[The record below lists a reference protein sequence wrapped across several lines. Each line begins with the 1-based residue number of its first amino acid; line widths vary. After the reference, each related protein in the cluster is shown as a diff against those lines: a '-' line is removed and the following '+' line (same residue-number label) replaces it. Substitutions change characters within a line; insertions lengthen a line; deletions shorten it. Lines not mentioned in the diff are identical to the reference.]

1 MRSTDRILPAAIIL
15 YLLTSMISISASQ
28 IVLGLAFIAWVVL
41 LIKKH
46 EAPRFPS
53 FFWPLLAYAG
63 LSLIASALSRNPA
76 VSFQDCRELLLL
88 LIIPIV
94 YTGIR
99 ERRDAKRAAWAF
111 LASALASITFSF
123 IYFLFK
129 ASPGE
134 RVAGFMEHYMTQAGL
149 LLLFGAL
156 ALSFCIFDKGKVRLV
171 WGGGF
176 ALAAVALVLTL
187 TRNAWVG
194 LVVVTCILLMLYKP
208 KTLVLLPVAAGLIFL
223 ASPSHVKRRALSIFD
238 PQSLSNAPRIEYLQ
252 AGLEIIGEYPLH
264 GTGPNTVHVVFQQPK
279 YQLSEE
285 ARNNVHLHNNLL
297 QIGAERG
304 IPALLAW
311 LVFIGWA
318 FVALLRLVRGRA
330 DSLLYIYAAAGL
342 AACAGLFTAGFFEY
356 NWGDSEVVT
365 LFLCLITLPFGLDQ
379 GLKTKDI
386 DA

>member
-1 MRSTDRILPAAIIL
+1 MHRILPTAIIL

-28 IVLGLAFIAWVVL
+28 IFLGLAFVAWIVMLV
-41 LIKKH
+41 KRR
-46 EAPRFPS
+46 EVPRFPG

-76 VSFQDCRELLLL
+76 VSFQDSRELLLL
-88 LIIPIV
+88 LIVPIV
-94 YTGIR
+94 FTGIR
-99 ERRDAKRAAWAF
+99 GREDGERAAGAL
-111 LASALASITFSF
+111 LASALASIAFSLA
-123 IYFLFK
+123 YSLFK

-134 RVAGFMEHYMTQAGL
+134 RVAGFMGHYMTQAGL

-156 ALSFCIFDKGKVRLV
+156 ALSFFLFGKGKIRLV

-194 LVVVTCILLMLYKP
+194 LVVVTCILLLLYKP
-208 KTLVLLPVAAGLIFL
+208 KALILLPVAAALIFL
-223 ASPSHVKRRALSIFD
+223 ASPPHVKRRALSIFD
-238 PQSLSNAPRIEYLQ
+238 PQSYSNAQRIEYLQ
-252 AGLEIIGEYPLH
+252 AGLEIIQDYPLH

-285 ARNNVHLHNNLL
+285 ARNNVHLHNNLI

-304 IPALLAW
+304 IPTLLAW
-311 LVFIGWA
+311 LVFMAWA
-318 FVALLRLVRGRA
+318 LVTLVRLIRERA
-330 DSLLYIYAAAGL
+330 DSLLYIYTAAAL

-356 NWGDSEVVT
+356 NWGDSEVMT
-365 LFLCLITLPFGLDQ
+365 LFLCLITLPFGLEQ
-379 GLKTKDI
+379 GLKTKGTD
-386 DA
+386 D